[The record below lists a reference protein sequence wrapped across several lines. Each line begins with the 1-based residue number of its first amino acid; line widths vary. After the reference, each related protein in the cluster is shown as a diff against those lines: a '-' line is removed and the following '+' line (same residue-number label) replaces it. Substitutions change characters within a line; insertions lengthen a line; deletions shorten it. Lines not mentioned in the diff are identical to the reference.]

1 MSQKRF
7 NYQLVITLA
16 KKENHARELA
26 RILNSNQTTLVRK
39 LNELRSENIVD
50 FKKEGKNKVFFLKK
64 TLEARQA
71 FCASELIL
79 LSEFIKKNPLLR
91 SVVEQIQKNKRVEL
105 AVLFGSYA
113 KDLATVTSDIDVYL
127 CTTYHPLKETIEK
140 IDSKLSVKIGQ
151 YNRNSVL
158 MREIEKNHLIIKGVE
173 LFYEKSKLST

>member
-39 LNELRSENIVD
+39 LNELSSENIVD

-71 FCASELIL
+71 FHLIL
-79 LSEFIKKNPLLR
+79 PFR
-91 SVVEQIQKNKRVEL
+91 Q
-105 AVLFGSYA
+105 
-113 KDLATVTSDIDVYL
+113 
-127 CTTYHPLKETIEK
+127 K
-140 IDSKLSVKIGQ
+140 IDCLG
-151 YNRNSVL
+151 
-158 MREIEKNHLIIKGVE
+158 
-173 LFYEKSKLST
+173 F